1 MEGFDKSNPY
11 NLQYVAR
18 IPLPSS
24 VAHLIEKLLTH
35 LLTCQGHWGGILL
48 SKDVYPIDTRMPLPY
63 TALTQQ
69 EARLPMKFERI
80 DSTLMPGTYYLSGN
94 EAVAE
99 GAIAAG
105 CRYYAGYPI
114 TPSSEIMER
123 ISLRFK
129 DVDGVFMQME
139 DEIASICSVIGAVW
153 AGAKAM
159 TATSGPGFSLMQEGI
174 GYAAFTE
181 TPLVIV
187 TIQRAGPGTGQ
198 ATRVGSGDLM
208 QAKWGSH
215 GDYQIIALS
224 PWSVQEM
231 FDQTLE
237 AFNLA
242 EQYRVPVFLMGDEAV
257 GHLRER
263 IDIKARVEV
272 FNRVK
277 RPGAPP
283 FGADQVDGVPPMPAF
298 GEGERLL
305 VTGSTHN
312 EFGIR
317 KTDDPSVHSR
327 LVSRINNKILNN
339 RERIIGTESYRL
351 DDAEVII
358 VSYGFTARGSIFAV
372 DRLRKEGKR
381 VGLLRLK
388 TIWPFADRIIQQLG
402 GVARKI
408 FVPEMNRGQVAGEIA
423 KYATCEVIPYN
434 QTDGEII
441 HPHRIMKEVRGLL

>member
-1 MEGFDKSNPY
+1 
-11 NLQYVAR
+11 
-18 IPLPSS
+18 
-24 VAHLIEKLLTH
+24 
-35 LLTCQGHWGGILL
+35 
-48 SKDVYPIDTRMPLPY
+48 MPAGRY
-63 TALTQQ
+63 
-69 EARLPMKFERI
+69 FF
-80 DSTLMPGTYYLSGN
+80 SGN

-123 ISLRFK
+123 ISVRFQ
-129 DVDGVFMQME
+129 DVGGVFMQME
-139 DEIASICSVIGAVW
+139 DELASICSIIGAVW

-181 TPLVIV
+181 TPLVV
-187 TIQRAGPGTGQ
+187 VDIQRAGPGTGQ
-198 ATRVGSGDLM
+198 ATRVASGDLM

-215 GDYQIIALS
+215 GDYYGIALA

-231 FDQTLE
+231 YDFTIE

-242 EQYRVPVFLMGDEAV
+242 EQYRVPVFVMGEEAI

-263 IDIKARVEV
+263 MEIGDEV
-272 FNRVK
+272 TIYEREK

-283 FGADQVDGVPPMPAF
+283 FGTEAENGVPPMPAF
-298 GEGERLL
+298 GEGEKLL

-317 KTDDPSVHSR
+317 KTDDPEAHSR
-327 LVSRINNKILNN
+327 LVTRINNKILLH
-339 RERIIGTESYRL
+339 RERIIQTESYYL
-351 DDAEVII
+351 DNAEVVV
-358 VSYGFTARGSIFAV
+358 VSYGFTARSSLFAV
-372 DRLRKEGKR
+372 QQLRAEGKK
-381 VGLLRLK
+381 VGFLRLK
-388 TIWPFADRIIQQLG
+388 TIWPFAD
-402 GVARKI
+402 GVVHKLSSTAKKL
-408 FVPEMNRGQVAGEIA
+408 FVPEMNRGQVMGEVV
-423 KYATCEVIPYN
+423 KYATCEVVGYH

-441 HPHRIMKEVRGLL
+441 HPHRIVNEVGRLL

>member
-1 MEGFDKSNPY
+1 
-11 NLQYVAR
+11 
-18 IPLPSS
+18 
-24 VAHLIEKLLTH
+24 
-35 LLTCQGHWGGILL
+35 
-48 SKDVYPIDTRMPLPY
+48 
-63 TALTQQ
+63 
-69 EARLPMKFERI
+69 MKFEEI
-80 DSTLMPGTYYLSGN
+80 DSALSPRTYYFSGN

-129 DVDGVFMQME
+129 DVNGVFMQME

-187 TIQRAGPGTGQ
+187 DIQRAGPGTGQ

-215 GDYQIIALS
+215 GDYHIIALS
-224 PWSVQEM
+224 PWAVQEM
-231 FDQTLE
+231 YDLTIE

-242 EQYRVPVFLMGDEAV
+242 EHYRVPVFLMGDEAI

-263 IDIKARVEV
+263 VDVRARVEV

-277 RPGAPP
+277 KPGAPP
-283 FGADQVDGVPPMPAF
+283 FGTEEDDGIPPMPAF
-298 GEGERLL
+298 GEGAKLL

-312 EFGIR
+312 AIGIR
-317 KTDDPSVHSR
+317 KTDDALIHSR
-327 LVSRINNKILNN
+327 LVNRINNKIMNN
-339 RERIIGTESYRL
+339 RERIIQTESYFL

-358 VSYGFTARGSIFAV
+358 VSYGFTARSSLFAM
-372 DRLRKEGKR
+372 DQLRKDGRK

-388 TIWPFADRIIQQLG
+388 TIWPFADRIIHQIG
-402 GVARKI
+402 GAAKKI
-408 FVPEMNRGQVAGEIA
+408 FVPEMNMGQVVGEIA
-423 KYATCEVIPYN
+423 KYATCDVVPYT

-441 HPHRIMKEVRGLL
+441 HPHQIMREVRSLL

>member
-1 MEGFDKSNPY
+1 MLCSLKG
-11 NLQYVAR
+11 
-18 IPLPSS
+18 
-24 VAHLIEKLLTH
+24 KLL
-35 LLTCQGHWGGILL
+35 
-48 SKDVYPIDTRMPLPY
+48 SAMTR
-63 TALTQQ
+63 
-69 EARLPMKFERI
+69 RKI
-80 DSTLMPGTYYLSGN
+80 DSTLSPGFYYFSGN

-114 TPSSEIMER
+114 TPSSETMER
-123 ISLRFK
+123 ISIRFK

-159 TATSGPGFSLMQEGI
+159 TVTSGPGFSLMQEGI
-174 GYAAFTE
+174 GYAALTE

-187 TIQRAGPGTGQ
+187 DIQRAGPGTGQ
-198 ATRVGSGDLM
+198 ATRVASGDLM

-215 GDYQIIALS
+215 GDYQTIALS

-231 FDQTLE
+231 YDQTID

-242 EQYRVPVFLMGDEAV
+242 EKYRVPVFVMGEEAI

-263 IDIKARVEV
+263 MEVKPTVEI
-272 FNRVK
+272 FDRAK
-277 RPGAPP
+277 KPGAPP
-283 FGADQVDGVPPMPAF
+283 FGTNQDDGIPPMPAF

-317 KTDDPSVHSR
+317 KTDDPEVHAN
-327 LVSRINNKILNN
+327 LVTRINNKILKH
-339 RERIIGTESYRL
+339 RESIIKTESYYL
-351 DDAEVII
+351 DDAEII
-358 VSYGFTARGSIFAV
+358 VVAYGFTARSSLFAV
-372 DRLRKEGKR
+372 DRLRKEGKK

-388 TIWPFADRIIQQLG
+388 TIWPFADGIIHQIG
-402 GVARKI
+402 RVAEKL
-408 FVPEMNRGQVAGEIA
+408 FVPEMNRGQVRGEIM
-423 KYATCEVIPYN
+423 KYVACEVIPYN
-434 QTDGEII
+434 QTNGDII
-441 HPHRIMKEVRGLL
+441 HPHEIMKQVRSLL